1 MSNLPVVTLGNNVPT
16 VPADVLAGF
25 AEMFNRTAQGFGTN
39 FRRIRVGK
47 TQFTLDNGQSKEIVP
62 ADRLFAVLVGVAEFN
77 HCVWYERDYMPGQEP
92 EAPDLVWI
100 QRTNTDADYPA
111 ALPVQF
117 RIKQMVNG
125 AERWKYTIL
134 RRTVWAVIRTD
145 INGQMILDVD
155 NPYVLDLTSMSLFG
169 KGIPEQNMYKWSG
182 LIDLCRSY
190 SSTNAT
196 ITPSMFVTQLILD
209 PNVSV
214 NGVVNFRPSRDANG
228 MMSLLDTNTL
238 MRVFDCMRSD
248 KVAELLKVREKNE
261 YGAAPADVQPVYQQP
276 APAPMQQPAPAPMA
290 QPAPMQQPAPSASM
304 DNLLAEAA
312 AVLNGEPVN
321 PMAQP
326 VPMQQPAPAPMAQPV
341 PMQQPAPAPM
351 AQPAPSAP
359 DTLQPVAQPAPAPQS
374 APAMHEAP
382 QPTTNDA
389 VLQSSVD
396 NLLAQL
402 G

>member
-1 MSNLPVVTLGNNVPT
+1 MSNLPVVTLGNSAPT

-92 EAPDLVWI
+92 EAPDLVWV

-117 RIKQMVNG
+117 RTKQMVNG

-248 KVAELLKVREKNE
+248 KVAELLKVREKHE
-261 YGAAPADVQPVYQQP
+261 YGDTPAATQPVYQQP
-276 APAPMQQPAPAPMA
+276 APQPAPAPA
-290 QPAPMQQPAPSASM
+290 PQPVYQQPAPQPAPAPAPQPVYQQPAPQPAPAPAPAPQPAAPATSM
-304 DNLLAEAA
+304 DSLLAEAA
-312 AVLNGEPVN
+312 AVLNGEPTN
-321 PMAQP
+321 P
-326 VPMQQPAPAPMAQPV
+326 V
-341 PMQQPAPAPM
+341 

-359 DTLQPVAQPAPAPQS
+359 ETLQPVAQPVSVVP
-374 APAMHEAP
+374 EAP
-382 QPTTNDA
+382 QPTASDA
-389 VLQSSVD
+389 VLQNSVD

>member
-1 MSNLPVVTLGNNVPT
+1 MSNLPVVTLGNSAPT

-92 EAPDLVWI
+92 EAPDLVWV

-117 RIKQMVNG
+117 RTKQMVNG

-238 MRVFDCMRSD
+238 LRVFDCMRSD
-248 KVAELLKVREKNE
+248 KVAELLKVREKHE

-276 APAPMQQPAPAPMA
+276 APQPAPAPA
-290 QPAPMQQPAPSASM
+290 PQPVYQQPAPQPAPAPAPQPTAPATSM
-304 DNLLAEAA
+304 DSLLAEAA

-326 VPMQQPAPAPMAQPV
+326 
-341 PMQQPAPAPM
+341 
-351 AQPAPSAP
+351 APSTP

>member
-1 MSNLPVVTLGNNVPT
+1 MSNLPVVTLGNSAPT

-117 RIKQMVNG
+117 RTKQMVNG

-248 KVAELLKVREKNE
+248 KVAELLKVREKHE
-261 YGAAPADVQPVYQQP
+261 YGDTPAATQPVYQQP
-276 APAPMQQPAPAPMA
+276 APQPAPAPA
-290 QPAPMQQPAPSASM
+290 PAPQPVYQQPAPQPDPAPAPQPAAPAASM
-304 DNLLAEAA
+304 DSLLAEAA
-312 AVLNGEPVN
+312 AVLNGEPTN
-321 PMAQP
+321 
-326 VPMQQPAPAPMAQPV
+326 
-341 PMQQPAPAPM
+341 
-351 AQPAPSAP
+351 
-359 DTLQPVAQPAPAPQS
+359 PVAQSAPAPQP

-389 VLQSSVD
+389 VLQGSVD

>member
-92 EAPDLVWI
+92 EAPDLVWV

-117 RIKQMVNG
+117 RTKQMVNG

-248 KVAELLKVREKNE
+248 KVVELLKVREKHE

-276 APAPMQQPAPAPMA
+276 APQPAPAPA
-290 QPAPMQQPAPSASM
+290 PQPVYQQPAPQPAPAPAPQPVYQQPASQPASAPAPQPAAPATSM
-304 DNLLAEAA
+304 DSLLAEAA
-312 AVLNGEPVN
+312 AVLNGEPTN
-321 PMAQP
+321 
-326 VPMQQPAPAPMAQPV
+326 
-341 PMQQPAPAPM
+341 
-351 AQPAPSAP
+351 
-359 DTLQPVAQPAPAPQS
+359 PVAQPAPAPQS